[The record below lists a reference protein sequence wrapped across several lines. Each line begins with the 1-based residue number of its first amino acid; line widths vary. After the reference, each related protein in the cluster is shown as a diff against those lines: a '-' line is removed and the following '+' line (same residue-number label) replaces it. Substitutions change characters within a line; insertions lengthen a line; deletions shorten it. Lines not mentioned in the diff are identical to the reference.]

1 MPIILF
7 LLFIG
12 FSVAADSMAPEVMVG
27 EELGVSSQKVSSYRG
42 SSPGGS
48 STETHSDG
56 EERGGTGDSPPSVSR
71 RFSTDLAPKA
81 TPLAASSGW
90 ESGEVPVEERA
101 KAFLAQMEALTGT
114 ITLADVPP
122 SYRVESEALRDKAF
136 KENDIR
142 SFALLSGRIKQGYS
156 AHVSCKEAKVFALRY
171 RAFLLSR
178 ELKGDQALK
187 RYEIFYN
194 ILRAHMNDLNAEL
207 RDQGV
212 TNFWDIVRWL
222 RADLVREGLDR
233 FDVDLSVPEPEP
245 DLDYTGDG
253 SSWTIEELAASR
265 RGDD

>member
-101 KAFLAQMEALTGT
+101 MAFLAEMEALAGT
-114 ITLADVPP
+114 ITLADV
-122 SYRVESEALRDKAF
+122 SAHCRSEAELAFKKAF
-136 KENDIR
+136 EENDLESHSVINFHLGR
-142 SFALLSGRIKQGYS
+142 YIGIKKPKDMHKRLFSVELRQFRIAQPKEDEVALPY
-156 AHVSCKEAKVFALRY
+156 Y
-171 RAFLLSR
+171 RL
-178 ELKGDQALK
+178 
-187 RYEIFYN
+187 FYN
-194 ILRAHMNDLNAEL
+194 ILQHDDLLWNEYQKA
-207 RDQGV
+207 GK
-212 TNFWDIVRWL
+212 DIDDVLKWIKG
-222 RADLVREGLDR
+222 DLVREGLER
-233 FDVDLSVPEPEP
+233 FGIDLSIPEPEP
-245 DLDYTGDG
+245 DLDYTG
-253 SSWTIEELAASR
+253 AANPLWDFLK
-265 RGDD
+265 DD